1 MNLQS
6 KPLRLSAAALA
17 LSALGF
23 VAITEDE
30 SFVPVANVP
39 TKGDRCTNG
48 FGSTFKED
56 GTPVRCG
63 EAITPV
69 KALKRSLIHIAKDEG
84 AIRQCVTAPIS
95 QVEYDLMVDFAYQYG
110 SKALCSSSIVRYT
123 NQGDYST
130 ACGAYLRYRFAAGF
144 DCSTPGNTRCA
155 GVWTRTKERHSKCL
169 KNLE

>member
-1 MNLQS
+1 MNLKS
-6 KPLRLSAAALA
+6 KPLRLSVAALV

-39 TKGDRCTNG
+39 TVGDRCTNG

-56 GTPVRCG
+56 GTPVKCG
-63 EAITPV
+63 EKITPV
-69 KALKRSLIHIAKDEG
+69 QALKRSLTHIQKDEG
-84 AIRQCVTAPIS
+84 AIKRCVTAPIS
-95 QVEYDLMVDFAYQYG
+95 QVEYDLLVDFAYQYG
-110 SKALCSSSIVRYT
+110 EQAACKSSMVKYI

-130 ACGAYLRYRFAAGF
+130 ACGAYLRYRYAAGF

-155 GVWTRTKERHSKCL
+155 GVWTRTKERHSKCVE
-169 KNLE
+169 NL